1 MMYAFTRKV
10 SSWWLRVGFPPLNL
24 DSFFD
29 FKLKVVEAWSRM
41 LKYSS
46 EQTVRHCGELCRCLK
61 IWQVLSLT
69 KCSRRRVDK
78 YLEVDETPRHLFTR
92 VCVSTWSVITRRR
105 NLDIYPHAYVST
117 WSVIACRRNLDIYPH
132 AYVSTWSVIGPLTFS
147 DIYTILHSVALFVK
161 NCRNMFFS
169 FKSVVRFLKFEIQFL
184 IRKYN
189 TLTVL
194 HQNKENP
201 FSPLFETQINSFFL
215 RFWPFHVFLSFIFFL
230 TKNLTSAGNSTLYS
244 YIQTYFPTLFK
255 H

>member
-1 MMYAFTRKV
+1 M
-10 SSWWLRVGFPPLNL
+10 
-24 DSFFD
+24 
-29 FKLKVVEAWSRM
+29 
-41 LKYSS
+41 
-46 EQTVRHCGELCRCLK
+46 
-61 IWQVLSLT
+61 
-69 KCSRRRVDK
+69 DK

-92 VCVSTWSVITRRR
+92 VCVSTWSVITRRRNLDIYPHAYVSTWSVIACRR

-169 FKSVVRFLKFEIQFL
+169 FKSVVHFLKFEIQFL

-215 RFWPFHVFLSFIFFL
+215 RF
-230 TKNLTSAGNSTLYS
+230 
-244 YIQTYFPTLFK
+244 
-255 H
+255 

>member
-1 MMYAFTRKV
+1 MIR
-10 SSWWLRVGFPPLNL
+10 SRFPPLNL

-117 WSVIACRRNLDIYPH
+117 WSVIACHWITRHLSTRVRKHL
-132 AYVSTWSVIGPLTFS
+132 VSDRTS
-147 DIYTILHSVALFVK
+147 
-161 NCRNMFFS
+161 
-169 FKSVVRFLKFEIQFL
+169 
-184 IRKYN
+184 
-189 TLTVL
+189 
-194 HQNKENP
+194 
-201 FSPLFETQINSFFL
+201 
-215 RFWPFHVFLSFIFFL
+215 HVFRHLHNSPQCRTLCQELS
-230 TKNLTSAGNSTLYS
+230 
-244 YIQTYFPTLFK
+244 K
-255 H
+255 HVF

>member
-1 MMYAFTRKV
+1 MVIKSR
-10 SSWWLRVGFPPLNL
+10 FPPLNL
-24 DSFFD
+24 DSFD

-46 EQTVRHCGELCRCLK
+46 EQRVRHCGELCRYLK
-61 IWQVLSLT
+61 MWQVLSLT

-92 VCVSTWSVITRRR
+92 VREYLVSDSMSAKPRHLSTRVREYLVSDSMSVES
-105 NLDIYPHAYVST
+105 LDIY
-117 WSVIACRRNLDIYPH
+117 LH

-169 FKSVVRFLKFEIQFL
+169 FKSVVHFLKFEIQFL

-215 RFWPFHVFLSFIFFL
+215 RFWPFHVFLSFIFF
-230 TKNLTSAGNSTLYS
+230 
-244 YIQTYFPTLFK
+244 
-255 H
+255 